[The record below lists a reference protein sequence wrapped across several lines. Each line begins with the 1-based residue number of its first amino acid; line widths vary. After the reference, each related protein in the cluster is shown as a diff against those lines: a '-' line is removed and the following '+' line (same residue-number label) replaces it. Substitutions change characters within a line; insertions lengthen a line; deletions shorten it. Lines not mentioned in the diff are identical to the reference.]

1 MFLSKRNQVYPVLY
15 RDILAVEKH
24 FADPADWTQECKI
37 CSKLRG
43 WSGCAELLYSDTGV
57 IRTRWYP
64 GGTVLEELLHQ
75 NRDGFNP
82 QVWTSLADW
91 IVQCHHRC
99 GMVPSDGNLRN
110 FLWSEGRII
119 GIDLESYCPMTE
131 AECAA
136 EVIANLLH
144 YDSIADSL
152 KKQASSLLQQ
162 QLTVSDQAIQTAEE
176 ALLQRR
182 KSKAKQPRS
191 GIILAGGRSSRMGQ
205 DKARLPLI
213 GETMLQRQIRKL
225 QALGIEDI
233 LISGTE
239 APEGARSVLD
249 IYPGRGPLGGL
260 HACLQAA
267 ENPCCLVLSVDVPL
281 IPAATLDRLCRSHK
295 TGITVLSHD
304 GCDEPLVGVY
314 DKHLYAQIEPL
325 IKEQGAPVRK
335 LAQLTS
341 WNRCSYLG
349 PDAYL
354 HNCNTPEDYLKIQE
368 ILESFSHRGLDFL

>member
-1 MFLSKRNQVYPVLY
+1 MFLSKRNQVYPILEG
-15 RDILAVEKH
+15 DILAVEKH
-24 FADPADWTQECKI
+24 FADPADWTQECTI
-37 CSKLRG
+37 HHELRG
-43 WSGCAELLYSDTGV
+43 WSGCAELLYSDVGV

-64 GGTVLEELLHQ
+64 GGTVLEELLRQ
-75 NRDGFNP
+75 NINGFNP
-82 QVWTSLADW
+82 QVWTALADW
-91 IVQCHHRC
+91 VLQCHHRC
-99 GMVPSDGNLRN
+99 GMLPSDGNLRN

-119 GIDLESYCPMTE
+119 GIDLESYRPMTE

-144 YDSIADSL
+144 YDSVADSL
-152 KKQASSLLQQ
+152 KQQAAALLQQ
-162 QLTVSDQAIQTAEE
+162 QLVVSGQAIQTAEE

-182 KSKAKQPRS
+182 KSKTRQSCS

-205 DKARLPLI
+205 DKARLPLM
-213 GETMLQRQIRKL
+213 GESMLQRQIRKL
-225 QALGIEDI
+225 QCLGIQDI

-239 APEGARSVLD
+239 APEGTRSVPD

-281 IPAATLDRLCRSHK
+281 LPAATLERLCRSHK
-295 TGITVLSHD
+295 AGITVLSHD

-314 DKHLYAQIEPL
+314 DKGLYAQIEPL

-335 LAQLTS
+335 LAQLAS
-341 WNRCSYLG
+341 WNRCFYLG
-349 PDAYL
+349 PEAYL
-354 HNCNTPEDYLKIQE
+354 YNCNTPEDYLKVQE
-368 ILESFSHRGLDFL
+368 ILESFSRWGLDFL